1 MEENK
6 DVLQEV
12 FQKNT
17 GKKNK
22 GGVSAV
28 IFDNEKIIRSFY
40 DGYIDKE
47 KKLPVKE
54 DSLFMI
60 GSNTKVFTALGIFR
74 LLEDGKLKLDDPITK
89 YIPEFSVKSRIGE
102 YPITIENLLMHR
114 GGIQCDLY
122 AYFVKKDL
130 TYRGVVEGLTETYR
144 TSIPG
149 EMFAYSNLGYALLGI
164 IEERISGKTYMDFM
178 KEVLF
183 DPLGMEVYYDQE
195 PDLPE
200 SLSDRVA
207 RSYGMF
213 GKRKLDM
220 LRNLHPA
227 GSCTYATIESLALVG
242 MLLMNDGVCKGIR
255 LYKEETIQLMKTLK
269 VNDLLDETLSCVGYG
284 LFHRSLDLEY
294 ETGRVLGHGGD
305 TIYHHSFFEFLPD
318 EKIGVIVYTNFEIG
332 VLLCREIGIALFNA
346 YLKEA
351 GFKKKEEA
359 KRNYVAFDPK
369 EYVGKYDALPDPIEF
384 KLDSKN
390 RLCTTI
396 RKVPFV
402 LKKDEEGWLCGETT
416 ALWAKLPPIAKR
428 LKGIRFL
435 PASYFGHDVLLVE
448 QKGVRGVIAER
459 YKTPNVNTAWLKAIG
474 TYVCK
479 DKEFKDLIQKGI
491 LHLKDGEPVL
501 TMVEEGQKNDCC
513 LDIVNET
520 EAVVKGFGRNTKQT
534 VTLINENGKYSIN
547 IDGTI
552 LNKIK

>member
-1 MEENK
+1 MEKNK
-6 DVLQEV
+6 DVLLEV
-12 FQKNT
+12 FRKNA

-22 GGVSAV
+22 GGISAV

-47 KKLPVKE
+47 KKLPVQA

-89 YIPEFSVKSRIGE
+89 YIPEFSVRSRIGE
-102 YPITIENLLMHR
+102 YPVTIENLLMHR

-122 AYFVKKDL
+122 EYFVKKDRS
-130 TYRGVVEGLTETYR
+130 YRDVVEGLKETYR

-164 IEERISGKTYMDFM
+164 VEERISGKTYMDFM

-200 SLSDRVA
+200 SLSDRIA
-207 RSYGMF
+207 RSYGRF

-220 LRNLHPA
+220 LRNIHPA

-242 MLLMNDGVCKGIR
+242 MLLMNDGVCRGIR

-284 LFHRSLDLEY
+284 LFHHSLNLDY
-294 ETGRVLGHGGD
+294 ETGKVLGHGGD
-305 TIYHHSFFEFLPD
+305 TICHHSFFEFLPD
-318 EKIGVIVYTNFEIG
+318 EKIGVIVYTNFELG
-332 VLLCREIGIALFNA
+332 ALLCREIGVALFNA

-351 GFKKKEEA
+351 GFKKKEET
-359 KRNYVAFDPK
+359 KRKYVSFDPK
-369 EYVGKYDALPDPIEF
+369 EYVGKYDALPEPIEF
-384 KLDSKN
+384 KINSRN
-390 RLCTTI
+390 RLCTII
-396 RKVPFV
+396 RKVQFV

-416 ALWAKLPPIAKR
+416 ALWTRLPPIAKR

-435 PASYFGHDVLLVE
+435 PATYFGHDVLLVE
-448 QKGVRGVIAER
+448 QRGVRGVIAER

-479 DKEFKDLIQKGI
+479 DKEFKDLIQKAQ

-501 TMVEEGQKNDCC
+501 TVVEEGQRIDCC

-520 EAVVKGFGRNTKQT
+520 EAIVKGFGRNTKQT
-534 VTLINENGKYSIN
+534 VTLINDNGKYSIVM
-547 IDGTI
+547 DGTV
-552 LNKIK
+552 LNKSK